1 MEQNKIDFGEPKY
14 PENVTLK
21 TVGEEIQGEIVE
33 VGEVPLGDRN
43 AGYLHI
49 KTALYGIKTFW
60 LGKVLTNQCEKRTVK
75 KGDYI
80 AIKYLGEISSGKQS
94 PYKNY
99 DMRIER
105 QTVLDTGGIEG

>member
-1 MEQNKIDFGEPKY
+1 MTQEKIDFGEAKY
-14 PENVTLK
+14 PENVILK

-33 VGEVPLGDRN
+33 VGEVPLEDRN

-49 KTALYGIKTFW
+49 KTAKGIRTFW
-60 LGKVLTNQCEKRTVK
+60 LGTVLTGQCEKENVK

-80 AIKYLGEISSGKQS
+80 GIKYLGEVSSGKQT

>member
-1 MEQNKIDFGEPKY
+1 MEQNKIIDFGEPKY

-33 VGEVPLGDRN
+33 VGEVPLEDRN
-43 AGYLHI
+43 ASYLHI
-49 KTALYGIKTFW
+49 KTVNGIRTFW

-80 AIKYLGEISSGKQS
+80 GIKYLGEISSGKQS